1 MKNINYNKLRKFD
14 PGKIAVNPGYQTNTS
29 VIDTSSFASTP
40 GYDMSGDVQAQQ
52 NKWMPTVLSGA

>member
-1 MKNINYNKLRKFD
+1 MKGINYNKLKRFD
-14 PGKIAVNPGYQTNTS
+14 IGTKPTNPGYQTNTS
-29 VIDTSSFASTP
+29 VVDTSSFASTP